1 MKLLLFTLLL
11 IIKCILGEDSGKA
24 THLKK
29 KKNQFEQIIS
39 ELKEKLPE
47 NTKNKDKFTTENVS
61 NLVSSILEGDTEI
74 NNLYITRS
82 TNLNN
87 ATILKELNVDTLG
100 SFTEEINIQGK
111 ITIGNILS
119 ISKKEIII
127 DPNSEIKISDFPLKY
142 KAKDLFE
149 LLSFMK
155 FINTLCKDE
164 KGKLSKCDFTS
175 LLKQ

>member
-74 NNLYITRS
+74 NNLYITIEIFS
-82 TNLNN
+82 VYN
-87 ATILKELNVDTLG
+87 A
-100 SFTEEINIQGK
+100 
-111 ITIGNILS
+111 
-119 ISKKEIII
+119 
-127 DPNSEIKISDFPLKY
+127 
-142 KAKDLFE
+142 
-149 LLSFMK
+149 
-155 FINTLCKDE
+155 
-164 KGKLSKCDFTS
+164 
-175 LLKQ
+175 

>member
-24 THLKK
+24 TQKKK

-87 ATILKELNVDTLG
+87 ATI
-100 SFTEEINIQGK
+100 
-111 ITIGNILS
+111 
-119 ISKKEIII
+119 
-127 DPNSEIKISDFPLKY
+127 
-142 KAKDLFE
+142 
-149 LLSFMK
+149 
-155 FINTLCKDE
+155 
-164 KGKLSKCDFTS
+164 
-175 LLKQ
+175 

>member
-127 DPNSEIKISDFPLKY
+127 DPNS
-142 KAKDLFE
+142 
-149 LLSFMK
+149 
-155 FINTLCKDE
+155 
-164 KGKLSKCDFTS
+164 
-175 LLKQ
+175 